1 MRPSRKHC
9 IISPAWLVGLCLHL
23 MKFLPSTLTN
33 RVVKM
38 LISIHIVF
46 AERNI
51 ELLLEAV
58 EEPEMATASSS
69 SSTASSWGLRQQ
81 KAAQR
86 WKEAR
91 PFHLKCLLDTH
102 NVGHPVCSHCNEDA
116 VIRWEVIHV
125 DSCYIG
131 FIFYKIQY
139 NMVSHFAG

>member
-1 MRPSRKHC
+1 M
-9 IISPAWLVGLCLHL
+9 
-23 MKFLPSTLTN
+23 
-33 RVVKM
+33 
-38 LISIHIVF
+38 
-46 AERNI
+46 

-86 WKEAR
+86 WTEAR

-116 VIRWEVIHV
+116 VIRWEVIYV

-131 FIFYKIQY
+131 FILQNTVQHGKSLCWLVCETMPVLGTLLSCCM
-139 NMVSHFAG
+139 N